1 MRKALPASFLFRDIA
16 VALLDLLDLLGG
28 LQSHLLVKL
37 DASRRDWYGST
48 EPAQHAIEYLGD
60 RASVRTTELSAVR
73 LANLEGRHGYP

>member
-1 MRKALPASFLFRDIA
+1 MRKALPASFLFRDMA
-16 VALLDLLDLLGG
+16 VALLDLLGG
-28 LQSHLLVKL
+28 LQSHLLVEL

>member
-1 MRKALPASFLFRDIA
+1 MRKALPASFLFRDMA
-16 VALLDLLDLLGG
+16 VALLDLLGG

-37 DASRRDWYGST
+37 DASSRDWYGST

-60 RASVRTTELSAVR
+60 R

>member
-16 VALLDLLDLLGG
+16 VALLDLLGG

-48 EPAQHAIEYLGD
+48 EPAQHTIEYLGD